1 MCNNHKMIY
10 QACLFYPEKYKKCV
24 DNSFMYNDMLCKLKE
39 TKLQITQ
46 FLRSFE
52 DIKTQGKLVNRNL
65 DFVAQGKCL

>member
-1 MCNNHKMIY
+1 
-10 QACLFYPEKYKKCV
+10 
-24 DNSFMYNDMLCKLKE
+24 MYYDMLCKLKE

-65 DFVAQGKCL
+65 DFIAQGKCL